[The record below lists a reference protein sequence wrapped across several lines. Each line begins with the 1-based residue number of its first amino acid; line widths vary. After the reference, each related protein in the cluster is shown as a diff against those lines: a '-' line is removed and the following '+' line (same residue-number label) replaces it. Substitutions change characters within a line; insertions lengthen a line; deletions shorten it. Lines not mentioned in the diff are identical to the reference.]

1 MIIEYEEKYAEEVKD
16 LLVELQEHIVNID
29 KEKYNIITP
38 QYREIYFK
46 KTLDEVKEYEGKIFL
61 YKENNHILGLIVG
74 MINNG
79 VLDIY
84 DFKAPKRGRISEL
97 VVSKNCRFKG
107 IGKKLL
113 NAMEEYLKAYGC
125 QDILIE
131 IFGYNERA
139 IQFYEKMGYHTRMIE
154 VTKKIGEAK

>member
-38 QYREIYFK
+38 QYCELYFI
-46 KTLDEVKEYEGKIFL
+46 KTLDEVKKYEGKIFL
-61 YKENNHILGLIVG
+61 YKENNHIVGLIIG
-74 MINNG
+74 IMNLNEE
-79 VLDIY
+79 DCY

-97 VVSKNCRFKG
+97 VVSKNCRSKG

-113 NAMEEYLKAYGC
+113 NAMEGYLKAFGC
-125 QDILIE
+125 QDVLIE
-131 IFGYNERA
+131 VFGYNERA
-139 IQFYEKMGYHTRMIE
+139 IKFYEKMGYHTRMIE
-154 VTKKIGEAK
+154 VTKKLVGVK